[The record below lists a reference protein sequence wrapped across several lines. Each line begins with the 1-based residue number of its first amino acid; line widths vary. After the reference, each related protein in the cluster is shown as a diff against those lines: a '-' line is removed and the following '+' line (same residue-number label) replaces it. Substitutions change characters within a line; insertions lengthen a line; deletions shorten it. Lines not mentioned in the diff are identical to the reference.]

1 MAVISDGREAI
12 TELQV
17 AAFNEQAS
25 LVLLKPKTGR
35 THQIRVHMK
44 HIGCPIL
51 GDPVYGP
58 QSSKGGTTRQLL
70 HAYRLEFNHPITGT
84 PLKLTAPI
92 PEDLKLWMRRLCGS
106 SLCSTALVNT

>member
-1 MAVISDGREAI
+1 
-12 TELQV
+12 
-17 AAFNEQAS
+17 
-25 LVLLKPKTGR
+25 
-35 THQIRVHMK
+35 MK

-58 QSSKGGTTRQLL
+58 QSAKGGATRQLL

-92 PEDLKLWMRRLCGS
+92 PEDLKAWMRRLCGPA
-106 SLCSTALVNT
+106 LCSTTLVNS